1 MKRQKRKLDGIDIAS
16 MVILTASV
24 LLIVFPFYTS
34 LVTSFATSASY
45 LRKPVQLFPE
55 SFTWGNYQYVL
66 THLSILDGYKN
77 TMLVVGVGT
86 IISMSISLMFSY
98 GLAMRNYPGKKIAFL
113 FLLITMYFS
122 GGLIPTY
129 MLIRNL
135 NLINN
140 PMAIVFLC
148 GVSPFNIIIMKNG
161 MEALPQELLE
171 AARIDGAGEGR
182 IFVEIIIPLIKP
194 IVVTFTLF
202 TAVAYWNEWYWSMI
216 ILTRGESKPLQVML
230 RDVVTSIDAAS
241 LESMGSVEG
250 MNVFS
255 QGLKMAAVMITML
268 PIMLVYPF
276 VQKHFT
282 KGILV
287 GAVKM

>member
-16 MVILTASV
+16 IVILTASV

-34 LVTSFATSASY
+34 MVTSFATSASY

-55 SFTWGNYQYVL
+55 SFTLGNYRYVL
-66 THLSILDGYKN
+66 THLAILDGYKN

-86 IISMSISLMFSY
+86 VISMSISLMFSY

-161 MEALPQELLE
+161 MDALPQELSE

-216 ILTRGESKPLQVML
+216 ILTRGENKTLQVML

>member
-1 MKRQKRKLDGIDIAS
+1 MKRQKRKLDGIDIVS

-161 MEALPQELLE
+161 MEALPQELSE

-216 ILTRGESKPLQVML
+216 ILTRGESKTLQVML